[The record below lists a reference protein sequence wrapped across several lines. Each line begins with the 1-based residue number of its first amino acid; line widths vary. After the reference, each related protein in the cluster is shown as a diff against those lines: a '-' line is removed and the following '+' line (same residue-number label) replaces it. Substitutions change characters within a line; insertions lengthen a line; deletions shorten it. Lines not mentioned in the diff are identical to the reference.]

1 MSASGIAAVWAESNT
16 RDAIL
21 KAFRRREVYATTGPR
36 IAVRVFGGW
45 DYTAAD
51 VQVSPI
57 ESVGYSR
64 GVPMGA
70 DLPPIPDDPE
80 KAAPRF
86 LVHAMKDLKSGNLDR
101 IQIVKGW
108 IDAAG
113 QVHERVFDVAWS
125 DGRELDANGQLPP
138 VGNTVDAAT
147 ASYTNEIG
155 SASLSGVWRDSDF
168 DPLEKAF
175 YYVRVLEIP
184 TPRHSTFDA
193 VALGLDPERLEIPWW
208 IQERAYTSPIWYR
221 P

>member
-1 MSASGIAAVWAESNT
+1 
-16 RDAIL
+16 
-21 KAFRRREVYATTGPR
+21 VYATTGPR

-45 DYTAAD
+45 DYTEAD

-57 ESVGYSR
+57 ESVGYAR
-64 GVPMGA
+64 GVPMGGEM
-70 DLPPIPDDPE
+70 PPIPDDPA

-125 DGRELDANGQLPP
+125 DGRQLDANGQLPP
-138 VGNTVDAAT
+138 VGNTVDAST

-193 VALGLDPERLEIPWW
+193 VALGLDPEQLEFPWW